1 MPIKAQQAAAD
12 SLYFE
17 AYTEI
22 ADMLDGKQPLSI
34 KRSVLLES
42 TYWTDV
48 TEELDKQWDNEWETA
63 PEPQIL
69 TREMYEQM
77 KNKK

>member
-1 MPIKAQQAAAD
+1 MNI
-12 SLYFE
+12 L

-34 KRSVLLES
+34 KRAVSLLEWA
-42 TYWTDV
+42 YFLLDV
-48 TEELDKQWDNEWETA
+48 TEEQDEQWANEWKTA

-69 TREMYEQM
+69 TREMYEQ
-77 KNKK
+77 K